1 MLLVKE
7 TEIPGAEPVMKRS
20 KYEDGI
26 CPKKFSNNGVKKL
39 QIVGL
44 LPKVQESYDNLSL
57 MLQELDLSGV
67 DETLCADIK
76 LILTFE
82 GKQSASSKHN
92 CYICKGVSPWIE
104 EADLMTIGDLQ
115 TNYEEY
121 IEAGAKKSD
130 ASNYLNIVNK
140 PLVVGN
146 PDELL
151 MDKIGIPELHVLTAL
166 VFLENVWTKLKKII
180 NGTGQSGEQF
190 VKSFLKGE
198 NIRRA
203 DQRGGKTLEVYS
215 WSKCFSFSQW
225 EIRIPNS

>member
-151 MDKIGIPELHVLTAL
+151 MDKIGIPELHVLTGVSGKCLDQA
-166 VFLENVWTKLKKII
+166 EKII

-203 DQRGGKTLEVYS
+203 DQHGGKTLEVYS

-225 EIRIPNS
+225 VIRIPNS